1 MAHPLHT
8 AKEHFERRRGALELE
23 RSSFISHWKECAEY
37 IAPRR
42 GRFER
47 TDRNRGEKQNKKIV
61 NSVGS
66 MALKTLSSGM
76 MAGITS
82 PARPWFRLS
91 THDRS
96 KMEASEVRIWL
107 SDVEALM
114 REIFA
119 SSNLYEVLPILYRE
133 LGLFGTSAMSVVED
147 FDDVIRCYHH
157 PVGEYSIGI
166 NDRYDVDTFY
176 RVIDMSVGQIVQ
188 RWGLDAVSSDTMQL
202 WKEGNVDAWRP
213 IVHCIEANDDRNL
226 MLTDSKN
233 KAYRSVYYE
242 MGKTHASATGEL
254 LSEQGFDEFPVMVPR
269 WELTGGDIYG
279 TDCPGMTA
287 LGDIRALQIEEKRK
301 AQAIDKLASPPLKGP
316 SSLRNIPVNSL
327 PGGLTLY
334 DNDQAREGLQP
345 IYQVNPRIQE
355 LMADIQQVE
364 HRINRAFYAD
374 LFLMIANSD
383 RRQVTAREI
392 DAKQEEKLLGLGPV
406 LERVNNSL
414 LDPLISRTFAIMARA
429 DILPPIPDAL
439 QDMPLKVEYI
449 SIMAMAQRA
458 IGTGAIERTSMFV
471 SQLAQADPSVVDKI
485 DLDQAIDEYTSMVGV
500 DPRIVR
506 DDEVVAEI
514 RAQRQQMQQMQ
525 QMAEMAKTASEAGR
539 NMSQTPITNE
549 AEGAERNA
557 LQGAMGL
564 E

>member
-1 MAHPLHT
+1 
-8 AKEHFERRRGALELE
+8 
-23 RSSFISHWKECAEY
+23 
-37 IAPRR
+37 
-42 GRFER
+42 
-47 TDRNRGEKQNKKIV
+47 
-61 NSVGS
+61 
-66 MALKTLSSGM
+66 
-76 MAGITS
+76 
-82 PARPWFRLS
+82 
-91 THDRS
+91 
-96 KMEASEVRIWL
+96 
-107 SDVEALM
+107 
-114 REIFA
+114 
-119 SSNLYEVLPILYRE
+119 
-133 LGLFGTSAMSVVED
+133 
-147 FDDVIRCYHH
+147 
-157 PVGEYSIGI
+157 
-166 NDRYDVDTFY
+166 
-176 RVIDMSVGQIVQ
+176 
-188 RWGLDAVSSDTMQL
+188 
-202 WKEGNVDAWRP
+202 
-213 IVHCIEANDDRNL
+213 
-226 MLTDSKN
+226 
-233 KAYRSVYYE
+233 
-242 MGKTHASATGEL
+242 
-254 LSEQGFDEFPVMVPR
+254 
-269 WELTGGDIYG
+269 
-279 TDCPGMTA
+279 MTA

-392 DAKQEEKLLGLGPV
+392 EAKQEERLLGLGPV

-439 QDMPLKVEYI
+439 QNMPLKVEYI

>member
-1 MAHPLHT
+1 
-8 AKEHFERRRGALELE
+8 
-23 RSSFISHWKECAEY
+23 
-37 IAPRR
+37 
-42 GRFER
+42 
-47 TDRNRGEKQNKKIV
+47 
-61 NSVGS
+61 
-66 MALKTLSSGM
+66 
-76 MAGITS
+76 
-82 PARPWFRLS
+82 
-91 THDRS
+91 
-96 KMEASEVRIWL
+96 
-107 SDVEALM
+107 M

-213 IVHCIEANDDRNL
+213 VVHCIEANDDRDL

-233 KAYRSVYYE
+233 KPYRSVYYE

-439 QDMPLKVEYI
+439 QNMPLKVEYI